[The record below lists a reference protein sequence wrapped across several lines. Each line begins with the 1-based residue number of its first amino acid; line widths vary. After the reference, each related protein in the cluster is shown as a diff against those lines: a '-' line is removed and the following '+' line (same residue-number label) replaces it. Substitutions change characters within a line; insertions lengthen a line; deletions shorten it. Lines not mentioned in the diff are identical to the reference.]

1 MLDVGDR
8 RISERERERE
18 EAMGNYCSKR
28 KIRQRNP
35 ML

>member
-1 MLDVGDR
+1 MWVTEE
-8 RISERERERE
+8 SERERE
-18 EAMGNYCSKR
+18 EAMGKYCSKR

>member
-1 MLDVGDR
+1 MWVTEE
-8 RISERERERE
+8 SERERERE
-18 EAMGNYCSKR
+18 EAMGKYCSKR